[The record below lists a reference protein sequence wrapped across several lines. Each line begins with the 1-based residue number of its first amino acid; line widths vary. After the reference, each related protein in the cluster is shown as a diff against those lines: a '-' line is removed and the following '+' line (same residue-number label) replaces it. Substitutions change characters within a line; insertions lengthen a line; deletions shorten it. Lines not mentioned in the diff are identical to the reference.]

1 MLRPYVFN
9 STGRPF
15 TTRAIENL
23 KSTSEKINGKIK
35 GTILE
40 KWVNY
45 WKTVIRDYKDVGVSL
60 KQDIKE
66 KPLRSSLYFTGAA
79 FVGLCVKLNPDLNR
93 FALPT

>member
-1 MLRPYVFN
+1 MLRPYVIH
-9 STGRPF
+9 STGRLF
-15 TTRAIENL
+15 TTRAIDNL

-66 KPLRSSLYFTGAA
+66 KPLKSSLYFTGAA
-79 FVGLCVKLNPDLNR
+79 FVGLCIKLNPDLKR
-93 FALPT
+93 FVLLS